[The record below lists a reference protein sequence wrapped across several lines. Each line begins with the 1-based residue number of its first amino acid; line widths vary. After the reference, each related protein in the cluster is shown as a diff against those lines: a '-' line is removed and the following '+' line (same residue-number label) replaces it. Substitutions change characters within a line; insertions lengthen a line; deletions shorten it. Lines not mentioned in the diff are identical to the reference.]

1 MLTRKKILFC
11 RFQFKGQL
19 TIARPPTPDD
29 SGLEDDMTVVP
40 ADTLFE
46 LLRRTFHL
54 TQEKFQQFE
63 HQIYRYHQK
72 KDPSRVNTPIAVG
85 GATFIMSL
93 TDKVFVSFPC
103 IQLIF
108 GQSIWID
115 ALSSTFKLGKVLE
128 NETMKSVLK

>member
-1 MLTRKKILFC
+1 MLTRKEILFC

-93 TDKVFVSFPC
+93 TDKVFC
-103 IQLIF
+103 ILSLYPVNF
-108 GQSIWID
+108 WSINMDRCIK
-115 ALSSTFKLGKVLE
+115 FYF
-128 NETMKSVLK
+128 

>member
-1 MLTRKKILFC
+1 MLTRKEILFC

-85 GATFIMSL
+85 GATFIISL
-93 TDKVFVSFPC
+93 TENGLC
-103 IQLIF
+103 ILSLYPVNF
-108 GQSIWID
+108 RSINMDRCIK
-115 ALSSTFKLGKVLE
+115 FYF
-128 NETMKSVLK
+128 NR

>member
-1 MLTRKKILFC
+1 
-11 RFQFKGQL
+11 
-19 TIARPPTPDD
+19 
-29 SGLEDDMTVVP
+29 MTVVP

-85 GATFIMSL
+85 GATVIMSL

-115 ALSSTFKLGKVLE
+115 ALSSTLIGKVLE

>member
-1 MLTRKKILFC
+1 MLTRKEILFC

-72 KDPSRVNTPIAVG
+72 KDPSRVCTHIAVG
-85 GATFIMSL
+85 VQPLLCHSL
-93 TDKVFVSFPC
+93 TRFFVSFPC

-115 ALSSTFKLGKVLE
+115 ALSSTLIGKVLE